1 MSVQKN
7 IMLIG
12 FMGTGKSTVATCLC
26 KEYGMEIIE
35 MDELIARR
43 EGMSIPDI
51 FAKHGEEYFRD
62 LETNLVIEIQSE
74 TNKVVSC
81 GGGVVLRERN
91 VEEMKKSGCIVLL
104 TAEPAT
110 ILERVKDDDNRPLLR
125 GNKNVEFISE
135 MMEKRRAK
143 YEAAADV
150 VIHTDG
156 KEIDEICKEIITKVQ
171 GEN

>member
-1 MSVQKN
+1 MQKN

-12 FMGTGKSTVATCLC
+12 FMGTGKSTVASYLC

-35 MDELIARR
+35 MDELIAKR

-62 LETNLVIEIQSE
+62 LETNLVIELQGE
-74 TNKVVSC
+74 KNKVVSC

-91 VEEMKKSGCIVLL
+91 VTEMKKSGCIVLL

-135 MMEKRRAK
+135 MMDKRREK
-143 YEAAADV
+143 YEVAADV
-150 VIHTDG
+150 IISTDG
-156 KEIDEICKEIITKVQ
+156 KDVETICSEIMERVQ
-171 GEN
+171 GE

>member
-1 MSVQKN
+1 MQKN

-12 FMGTGKSTVATCLC
+12 FMGTGKSTVASYLC
-26 KEYGMEIIE
+26 EMYHMELVE
-35 MDELIARR
+35 MDELIAKR

-51 FAKHGEEYFRD
+51 FAKHGETYFRD
-62 LETNLVIEIQSE
+62 LETNLVIELQEE

-91 VEEMKKSGCIVLL
+91 VEEMKKNGCIVLL
-104 TAEPAT
+104 TAKPET

-125 GNKNVEFISE
+125 GNKNVGFISE
-135 MMEKRRAK
+135 MMEKRREK

-150 VIHTDG
+150 VIATDE
-156 KEIDEICKEIITKVQ
+156 KEVQDICAEIIERVR
-171 GEN
+171 GL